1 MFQTSASGL
10 LWEVQLHVE
19 QSRLFSVGHL
29 NDEMKRKRERSLYV
43 KMNRRFRPNSSV
55 HASLGLFHIDVTSL
69 FMCFSLVCLS
79 VCGSGCENSLVLLH
93 SLWHHSSFLLVCKGS
108 GTLGGKQVMVKIFF
122 LCIHVVDGLRSF
134 K

>member
-10 LWEVQLHVE
+10 LWELELHVE
-19 QSRLFSVGHL
+19 QSRLLSVGYL
-29 NDEMKRKRERSLYV
+29 NDEIKRKRSLYV
-43 KMNRRFRPNSSV
+43 KMNRRFQSNSSV
-55 HASLGLFHIDVTSL
+55 HASFSLFHIDVTSL
-69 FMCFSLVCLS
+69 FMCFCLSVCLS

-93 SLWHHSSFLLVCKGS
+93 SLWLHSSFLLVCKGS